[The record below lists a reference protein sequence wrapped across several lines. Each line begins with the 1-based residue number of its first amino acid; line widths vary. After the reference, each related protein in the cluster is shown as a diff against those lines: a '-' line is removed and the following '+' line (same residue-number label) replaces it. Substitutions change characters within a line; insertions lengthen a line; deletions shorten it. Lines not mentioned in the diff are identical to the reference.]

1 MDSPKNIIGNLLIN
15 IAYGRFHLSK
25 EIYNRLPHL
34 QTLHQDGLRVRMDP
48 QLISL
53 FKSERSMFGK
63 DLRVAQIST
72 SSSQSDY
79 PIPFNEWFQVEYT
92 EYDGKEGIRINPVD
106 PRMKLV
112 SQIVTSPEKSDSQK
126 VEAISIVCN
135 LVVPTFKVEYVDY
148 A

>member
-1 MDSPKNIIGNLLIN
+1 
-15 IAYGRFHLSK
+15 
-25 EIYNRLPHL
+25 
-34 QTLHQDGLRVRMDP
+34 
-48 QLISL
+48 
-53 FKSERSMFGK
+53 MFGK